1 MFDTESA
8 RGIVLCELLVRAG
21 AEAVFFAVY
30 IRLWDTFSRFCTKA
44 FAMGGRLVGWLVIS
58 TFVLTCFMA
67 HVCIWVFIVQNYDP
81 LETLSVG
88 RSVPKRTN
96 SIHFYMVCRMVYL
109 TARVRWN

>member
-1 MFDTESA
+1 MLRQF
-8 RGIVLCELLVRAG
+8 
-21 AEAVFFAVY
+21 FFAVY

-44 FAMGGRLVGWLVIS
+44 FAMGGRLVGHFNFCADLFHGTS
-58 TFVLTCFMA
+58 LYSFF
-67 HVCIWVFIVQNYDP
+67 FIVQNYDP